1 MCWVSAEGFLPFIA
15 LLILAHV
22 LVECFLPFLSF
33 LSFLPFLALL
43 ILAHVSGEG
52 FLPNFP

>member
-33 LSFLPFLALL
+33 LPFLASL